1 MSTTL
6 LPATGPGEDDGA
18 EATRTEAIAY
28 LHAIAAGDF
37 DHPEPPSDDPLVAA
51 ALDAVRVFRGTAAGV
66 RREAVALAAQAET
79 LIASSSVTADLADD
93 VDGSA
98 GQVHSA
104 SGRVNDAVAGVS
116 QSLQALSIS
125 IEEISDGASSSLAVA
140 DRAEASSAEAATLFV
155 KLGAAT
161 DEISVVVKLISRIA
175 QQTKLLALNAAIE
188 GARAGAAGVGF
199 RVVAD
204 EIGKLAKETAAASAQ
219 ISGHVAS
226 IQDGAGEAL
235 DEVGTVRE
243 VLAEMAAMQRRSA
256 AAVAQQASVTR
267 QISEQLGN
275 AAVDSAQIREGAEA
289 VARAT
294 GEVREVAHDS
304 ARSANQVSG
313 RVAELDEALGI
324 LR

>member
-1 MSTTL
+1 M
-6 LPATGPGEDDGA
+6 A
-18 EATRTEAIAY
+18 
-28 LHAIAAGDF
+28 
-37 DHPEPPSDDPLVAA
+37 
-51 ALDAVRVFRGTAAGV
+51 
-66 RREAVALAAQAET
+66 
-79 LIASSSVTADLADD
+79 
-93 VDGSA
+93 
-98 GQVHSA
+98 
-104 SGRVNDAVAGVS
+104 
-116 QSLQALSIS
+116 
-125 IEEISDGASSSLAVA
+125 
-140 DRAEASSAEAATLFV
+140 
-155 KLGAAT
+155 
-161 DEISVVVKLISRIA
+161 
-175 QQTKLLALNAAIE
+175 
-188 GARAGAAGVGF
+188 
-199 RVVAD
+199 
-204 EIGKLAKETAAASAQ
+204 AQ

-243 VLAEMAAMQRRSA
+243 VLAEMAAIQRRSA

-289 VARAT
+289 LARAT